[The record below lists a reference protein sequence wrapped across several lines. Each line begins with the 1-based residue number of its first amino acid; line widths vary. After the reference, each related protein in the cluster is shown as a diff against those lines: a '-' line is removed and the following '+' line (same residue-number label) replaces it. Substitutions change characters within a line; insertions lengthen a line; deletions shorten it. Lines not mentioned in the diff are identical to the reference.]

1 MSFAQLL
8 RILWA
13 RRRLVIVVTSV
24 AVGLAIIVQLVKP
37 ATYVAVT
44 SIVIDGRGV
53 DPITGAASPQAIAAV
68 LATQE
73 DIINSRAVAQEVVQ
87 ALNLVTHEEG
97 ARTQDGWVSFLLKH
111 LKTKPEPNSSVMRV
125 KYEDPDPGLAAKVA
139 NGFADAYLQTS
150 MDLKAEPTRRQS
162 NWFDQQLQGL
172 RNTVEAQQQHLSDYQ
187 RSNGI
192 LSTTD
197 RLDVENARLDE
208 ISRQLA
214 EAQRNSQAAN
224 AKLQQANTAL
234 ATGRLNEVPDV
245 MGNGLLQT
253 LKGEQIRAQAKLAEL
268 GERYDRNHPQMI
280 SATAEANALNQK
292 IAAELQ
298 SVKGS
303 VEQAAQIAHQQVTDL
318 QRSFDVQKSKI
329 LELTQKRD
337 EISVRDKE
345 VQTAQGAYAAALQ
358 RSSQL
363 RLESQLNQASAAILD
378 RASPPQSPDGLGLVV
393 STVLAIVFGSMLGVG
408 IALGLEML
416 DRRVRDGRELTRI
429 AGVEVLAEVPRLRA
443 SFRPRKL
450 IGVRGP
456 HEVLEGKP
464 A

>member
-13 RRRLVIVVTSV
+13 RRRLVITVASIAVVLAVTVQLLRPAAYVAQTSV
-24 AVGLAIIVQLVKP
+24 VVDA
-37 ATYVAVT
+37 
-44 SIVIDGRGV
+44 RGV
-53 DPITGAASPQAIAAV
+53 DPLTGAAAPQAIVAV

-73 DIINSRAVAQEVVQ
+73 DIINSRAVALEVVD
-87 ALNLVTHEEG
+87 ALHLVTKEEG
-97 ARTQDGWVSFLLKH
+97 AKTANSWAGDLLKK
-111 LKTKPEPNSSVMRV
+111 LTTKPEANSSVLRI
-125 KYEDPDPGLAAKVA
+125 KFEDPDPEFAAKVVNA
-139 NGFADAYLQTS
+139 FADAYLQTS
-150 MDLKAEPTRRQS
+150 LELKLEPTRRQS
-162 NWFDQQLQGL
+162 NWFEQQLQGL
-172 RNTVEAQQQHLSDYQ
+172 RNTVESQQQNLSEYQ

-192 LSTTD
+192 LAPSD
-197 RLDVENARLDE
+197 RLDVENARLQE
-208 ISRQLA
+208 ISQQLL
-214 EAQRNSQAAN
+214 EAQRNSQSAN
-224 AKLQQANTAL
+224 AKLQQAQLAL
-234 ATGRLNEVPDV
+234 STGRLNEVPD
-245 MGNGLLQT
+245 MMSNGLLQS
-253 LKGEQIRAQAKLAEL
+253 LKADQIRAQARMAEL

-280 SATAEANALNQK
+280 SARAEAAALNQK
-292 IAAELQ
+292 ITGELE
-298 SVKGS
+298 SMKGS
-303 VEQAAQIAHQQVTDL
+303 VEQSAQIARQQAADL
-318 QRSFDVQKSKI
+318 QRSFDAQKAKI

-337 EISVRDKE
+337 EISVRDRE
-345 VQTAQGAYAAALQ
+345 VQTAQGAYAAAMQ

-378 RASPPQSPDGLGLVV
+378 RATVPQGPDGLGLLV

-408 IALGLEML
+408 LALGLEML

>member
-13 RRRLVIVVTSV
+13 RRRLVITVASV
-24 AVGLAIIVQLVKP
+24 AVVLAVAVQILKP
-37 ATYVAVT
+37 ATYLAQT
-44 SIVIDGRGV
+44 SVVVDARGV
-53 DPITGAASPQAIAAV
+53 DPLTGTSTPQAVAAV

-73 DIINSRAVAQEVVQ
+73 DIINSRAVALEVVG
-87 ALNLVTHEEG
+87 ALHLVSKEEG
-97 ARTQDGWVSFLLKH
+97 A
-111 LKTKPEPNSSVMRV
+111 KTAGSWATDLQKNLTTKVEANSSVLRI
-125 KYEDPDPGLAAKVA
+125 KFEDPDAEFAAKAVNA
-139 NGFADAYLQTS
+139 FADAYLQTS
-150 MDLKAEPTRRQS
+150 LELKLEPTRRQS
-162 NWFDQQLQGL
+162 NWFEQQLQGL
-172 RNTVEAQQQHLSDYQ
+172 RNTVETQQQHLSEYQ
-187 RSNGI
+187 RANGI
-192 LSTTD
+192 LAPND
-197 RLDVENARLDE
+197 RLDVENARLQE
-208 ISRQLA
+208 ISQQLL
-214 EAQRNSQAAN
+214 EAQRNSQTAN
-224 AKLQQANTAL
+224 ARLQQAQLAL
-234 ATGRLNEVPDV
+234 STGRLNEVPD
-245 MGNGLLQT
+245 MMSNGLLQS
-253 LKGEQIRAQAKLAEL
+253 LKADQIRAQARMADLA
-268 GERYDRNHPQMI
+268 ERYDRNHPQMI
-280 SATAEANALNQK
+280 SARAEANALNQR
-292 IAAELQ
+292 ITGELA

-303 VEQAAQIAHQQVTDL
+303 VDQAAQIARQQVAEL
-318 QRSFDVQKSKI
+318 QRSFDAQKAKI

-337 EISVRDKE
+337 EISVRDRE
-345 VQTAQGAYAAALQ
+345 VQTAQGAYATAMQ

-378 RASPPQSPDGLGLVV
+378 RATPPQSPDGLGLLV

-408 IALGLEML
+408 IALGLEMF